1 MTVAELI
8 KQLERY
14 DMKQTVRVFDI
25 TVEALVD
32 IEEVAENVAGGDVVI
47 WCEDCRGDRM
57 NNKEFTDELFQRMYD
72 YGYRKA
78 EIEGE
83 TLFFFVDETKYL
95 RAYSPCVPVKC
106 TCFEERNQLI
116 DVSEYLGVVDWTKVP
131 VDTPVIVWDK
141 CPEISQR
148 RYFAKFKHG
157 QIFTWNEGTTSWSA
171 FSKDACTP
179 WLNGKLAE
187 CCNVVGSVDN
197 HERLR

>member
-47 WCEDCRGDRM
+47 WCEDWRGDRM

-83 TLFFFVDETKYL
+83 TLFFFVD
-95 RAYSPCVPVKC
+95 
-106 TCFEERNQLI
+106 
-116 DVSEYLGVVDWTKVP
+116 
-131 VDTPVIVWDK
+131 
-141 CPEISQR
+141 
-148 RYFAKFKHG
+148 
-157 QIFTWNEGTTSWSA
+157 
-171 FSKDACTP
+171 
-179 WLNGKLAE
+179 
-187 CCNVVGSVDN
+187 
-197 HERLR
+197 

>member
-1 MTVAELI
+1 
-8 KQLERY
+8 
-14 DMKQTVRVFDI
+14 
-25 TVEALVD
+25 
-32 IEEVAENVAGGDVVI
+32 
-47 WCEDCRGDRM
+47 M

-116 DVSEYLGVVDWTKVP
+116 DVAEYLGVVDWTKVP
-131 VDTPVIVWDK
+131 VDTPVVVWDK

-187 CCNVVGSVDN
+187 CCNVVGSGDN